1 MIQKQR
7 IEIVDYLRGFAL
19 IGITF
24 TNIFQNTSMVS
35 TDAHP
40 YFSSFVYTFMV
51 SKFIYIFMFLLGL
64 SSALLMSNLKKRG
77 ERANLIYIRRFII
90 LLLIGVTCTFVG
102 VPAGG
107 LFIMYAIYG
116 LIGFVFQYIPPM
128 INIVVFIAIAIL
140 IWFTRD
146 MVLIEGESTNNQIVS
161 LVSMLSGFSMVILGI
176 FLGQVSFFN
185 RLQRCKVLLVTGLVL
200 LFFLTYYSYGWM
212 NNFSSFVLPLFYI
225 VCFTILSMIP
235 MVRSMFSCLI
245 AFGRMS
251 MSNFIV
257 HTSIVFDYLENGEFS
272 FLTYLGI
279 GLSIIVIQIIYSNIW
294 LKYFRMGPLEWIWRM
309 GIYWKKIRIVDSFAK
324 DSNFK
329 ENKTC

>member
-24 TNIFQNTSMVS
+24 TNIFQYPGMWSIDDT
-35 TDAHP
+35 P
-40 YFSSFVYTFMV
+40 YFSSFMETFMV
-51 SKFIYIFMFLLGL
+51 SKFISIFMFLLGL

-77 ERANLIYIRRFII
+77 EKANLIYIRRFSI
-90 LLLIGVTCTFVG
+90 LLLIGITCTFV
-102 VPAGG
+102 VPTGG
-107 LFIMYAIYG
+107 LFIMYAMYG
-116 LIGFVFQYIPPM
+116 LIGFIFHRMPPM

-140 IWFTRD
+140 TWFTRN
-146 MVLIEGESTNNQIVS
+146 MVLLEGESINNQIVS
-161 LVSMLSGFSMVILGI
+161 LTSMLSGFSMVILGI

-185 RLQRCKVLLVTGLVL
+185 HLQRCKGLLATSAVL
-200 LFFLTYYSYGWM
+200 LFFLAYYSYGWP
-212 NNFSSFVLPLFYI
+212 NNFNSLIMSLFYI
-225 VCFTILSMIP
+225 VGFTILSMIP
-235 MVRSMFSCLI
+235 KVRSMFSCLI

-257 HTSIVFDYLENGEFS
+257 HTSVVYYFLEGKFP

-279 GLSIIVIQIIYSNIW
+279 GLLLIAIQITYSNIW

-309 GIYWKKIRIVDSFAK
+309 GIYWKKISIVGSVEK
-324 DSNFK
+324 DSKFR

>member
-24 TNIFQNTSMVS
+24 TNIFQHTNTVS
-35 TDAHP
+35 TDANP
-40 YFSSFVYTFMV
+40 YFSSFIQSFMV
-51 SKFIYIFMFLLGL
+51 SKIILIFMFLLGL
-64 SSALLMSNLKKRG
+64 SSALFMSNLKKRG
-77 ERANLIYIRRFII
+77 EKANLIYIRRFST

-128 INIVVFIAIAIL
+128 INIVIFIAIAIL
-140 IWFTRD
+140 TWFTRD
-146 MVLIEGESTNNQIVS
+146 MFLIEGESTNNQIVS
-161 LVSMLSGFSMVILGI
+161 LLNMLSGFSMIILGI

-185 RLQRCKVLLVTGLVL
+185 HLQRCKGLLATSAAL

-212 NNFSSFVLPLFYI
+212 NNFNSLVMSLFYI

-235 MVRSMFSCLI
+235 MIRSIFSFLI

-251 MSNFIV
+251 MSNYIV
-257 HTSIVFDYLENGEFS
+257 HTSIVYYYLENGKFS
-272 FLTYLGI
+272 FLIYLGI

-294 LKYFRMGPLEWIWRM
+294 LKHFRMGPLEWIWRM
-309 GIYWKKIRIVDSFAK
+309 GIYWKKVRIVGSFAK

>member
-1 MIQKQR
+1 MIQNQR
-7 IEIVDYLRGFAL
+7 IEIIDYIRGFAF

-24 TNIFQNTSMVS
+24 TNIFQNISMVS
-35 TDAHP
+35 TDANP
-40 YFSSFVYTFMV
+40 SVSSFINTFMV

-64 SSALLMSNLKKRG
+64 SSALLMSNLKRRG
-77 ERANLIYIRRFII
+77 EKANLIYIRRFST
-90 LLLIGVTCTFVG
+90 LLLIGITCTFVG
-102 VPAGG
+102 IPAGA

-116 LIGFVFQYIPPM
+116 LIGFIFQRMPPM

-140 IWFTRD
+140 TWFTRN
-146 MVLIEGESTNNQIVS
+146 MVLIEGESINNQVVS

-185 RLQRCKVLLVTGLVL
+185 HLQRCKGLLVTGVVL
-200 LFFLTYYSYGWM
+200 LFFLTYYSYDWM
-212 NNFSSFVLPLFYI
+212 NNFNSLVMSLLYI
-225 VCFTILSMIP
+225 VCFSILSMNIN
-235 MVRSMFSCLI
+235 VRRTFSFLI

-257 HTSIVFDYLENGEFS
+257 HTSFVYFYLENGKLS

-279 GLSIIVIQIIYSNIW
+279 GLFLIVLQIIYSNIW
-294 LKYFRMGPLEWIWRM
+294 LKYFRMGPVEWIWRM
-309 GIYWKKIRIVDSFAK
+309 GIYWKKIRIFGSVAK
-324 DSNFK
+324 NSKFS

>member
-7 IEIVDYLRGFAL
+7 IETVDYLRGFAF

-35 TDAHP
+35 ADAPP
-40 YFSSFVYTFMV
+40 YFCSFVYTFMV

-77 ERANLIYIRRFII
+77 ERANLIYIRRFSI
-90 LLLIGVTCTFVG
+90 LLLIGVACTFVG
-102 VPAGG
+102 GPAGG

-116 LIGFVFQYIPPM
+116 LIGFIFHRMPPR
-128 INIVVFIAIAIL
+128 INIVVFISIAIL
-140 IWFTRD
+140 TWLTRN
-146 MVLIEGESTNNQIVS
+146 MVLIEGELTNNQIVS

-185 RLQRCKVLLVTGLVL
+185 HLQRCKGLLATSAAL
-200 LFFLTYYSYGWM
+200 LLFLTYYSYDSSS
-212 NNFSSFVLPLFYI
+212 NFNSLVMSLFYI

-257 HTSIVFDYLENGEFS
+257 HTSIVYYYLENGKFL
-272 FLTYLGI
+272 FLTYLCI
-279 GLSIIVIQIIYSNIW
+279 GLSLIVIQVIYSNIW
-294 LKYFRMGPLEWIWRM
+294 LKYFRMGPVEWIWRM
-309 GIYWKKIRIVDSFAK
+309 GIYWKKVRVVGSVAK
-324 DSNFK
+324 ESK
-329 ENKTC
+329 LS